1 MSYQREFLGSGMFNA
16 GPSGA
21 IFRADALRALGGF
34 EDFGIPSDFLFW
46 LRACATVP
54 VLLLPAD
61 LFWYRVHPAQEL
73 QSERAE
79 REYAVIIRAV
89 WAALADEACPLTPDE
104 REQARRNV
112 IAKASQASLEG
123 RAGATLCAGP
133 SSLRS
138 RATWGE
144 WLRCLG
150 RPRRDGMGRH
160 APCQR
165 RWVRHAPIASAR
177 RLWCRA
183 GDVLMKIVQGVGW
196 YYPES
201 WGGTEIYV
209 AGLSRRLRA
218 LGHDVAVAAPDPS
231 QPHARHYS
239 HDGIPVYRYPIP
251 SEPTR
256 AEAQGGTTVRGA
268 ERFHQWLA
276 AFRPDVVHL
285 HTFVTGL
292 GLAEVD
298 AARSVGARVIVT
310 THSASLGFICA
321 RGTMMRWGTD
331 PCDGITEASKC
342 TGCML
347 EQRGMSR
354 RLASLVAEV
363 PAPIARLAR
372 HLPGRAG
379 AVFALPDFIR
389 DQQARQRRLL
399 SSVDRFVLLTDWA
412 RDTVLANGAPPAKVA
427 VNRLGMTQRPPGL
440 KPGPETRPTT
450 LPLRLAYVGR
460 FDPIKGVDDLV
471 QALTS
476 LPRELPFR
484 ARLIGPVFTAAER
497 RVVDRLRRA
506 IGTDPRITI
515 DDPVPHARMLQSL
528 DGSRRPVLSFAGR
541 RRRAD
546 GGD

>member
-1 MSYQREFLGSGMFNA
+1 
-16 GPSGA
+16 
-21 IFRADALRALGGF
+21 
-34 EDFGIPSDFLFW
+34 
-46 LRACATVP
+46 
-54 VLLLPAD
+54 
-61 LFWYRVHPAQEL
+61 
-73 QSERAE
+73 
-79 REYAVIIRAV
+79 
-89 WAALADEACPLTPDE
+89 
-104 REQARRNV
+104 
-112 IAKASQASLEG
+112 
-123 RAGATLCAGP
+123 
-133 SSLRS
+133 
-138 RATWGE
+138 
-144 WLRCLG
+144 
-150 RPRRDGMGRH
+150 
-160 APCQR
+160 
-165 RWVRHAPIASAR
+165 
-177 RLWCRA
+177 
-183 GDVLMKIVQGVGW
+183 MKIVQGVGW

-218 LGHDVAVAAPDPS
+218 LGHDVAVAAPDPL
-231 QPHARHYS
+231 QTHERRYE

-268 ERFHQWLA
+268 ERFHEWLA
-276 AFRPDVVHL
+276 AFRPDVVHV

-310 THSASLGFICA
+310 THAASLGFICA
-321 RGTMMRWGTD
+321 RGTMLRWGTD
-331 PCDGITEASKC
+331 PCDGITEERKC
-342 TGCML
+342 TGCLL

-354 RLASLVAEV
+354 RLASLVAGV
-363 PAPIARLAR
+363 PAPLASLAR

-389 DQQARQRRLL
+389 DQQSRQRRLL
-399 SSVDRFVLLTDWA
+399 SSVDHFVLLTDWA

-427 VNRLGMTQRPPGL
+427 VNRLGIAHRPPGL

-471 QALTS
+471 HALTS

-497 RVVDRLRRA
+497 RVVDRLRQA

-528 DGSRRPVLSFAGR
+528 ADLDVLCCPSLVAEGGPTVAIEAHAVGTPVIGTRIGGLAELVTDGVNGRLVAPGDRHALAGVIR
-541 RRRAD
+541 EMIADPAGTVDRWRRALPHARTLD
-546 GGD
+546 DVTRAYLDLYAA